1 MLFSQNEVKKDSIKI
16 TELKEIVVVAKKK
29 AIEQKADR
37 TIFDFSEQAHLNSGS
52 LLEGLKKLPGL
63 IISDVTG
70 MLYQG
75 NQLEVYMDG
84 RPLNIFSNE
93 LNSYLEGLPANSIDR
108 IEIITQPGAEF
119 PATSGGAIINI
130 ISSKISKRYLSAT
143 YSNGYSYT
151 KYDNSRHRFNNSLLV
166 NAKNNLFGW
175 QIQIGQNYNE
185 TYQRSKFY
193 NPSTILSQNTAD
205 KTNRFYFIKTGLKFD
220 FKKDRL
226 LVNYDYNTSKNNSTI
241 DADGL
246 GFTSLDKSS
255 TNQNRNDIIL
265 NYQVR
270 YNDKSRKLDFKANF
284 NNNNNNFNLQSIP
297 SGTNGLLNNYN
308 QNFYQFKTDYSQ
320 EIKLLNKTKWST
332 GLLADRLEFETNNF
346 NVKNLDY
353 WRTTISAYSEF
364 NTSYKKFDFIA
375 GGRLESY
382 KIEGETNTNILT
394 PFKLTRFFPNAS
406 VQYNIMNQVFINANY
421 NKKINLPNT
430 AELNPNNTNYQNP
443 NVSFFGNPNLEPTIY
458 DNFEIKVSAFDYFFI
473 GYSVSDATNK
483 VINRIISTS
492 SGASNISLNI
502 PNLKIKK
509 FNFGLPLPYMIFTK
523 GLKETLKFNF
533 NPDEINFLYIYVGHQ
548 KHILNDINY
557 NGFWNFNLM
566 SQIQLPSEI
575 KFTLTYNTST
585 INGNYQY
592 FVNHYPFSKQLD
604 ATFSKKFYNNNLSF
618 SIYVNDIL
626 NNNKQCLGAIGTD
639 LSYDNKNDSRRIG
652 FSLNY
657 KIPSKNKIPK
667 DENILKKDIKED
679 ENIFKD

>member
-1 MLFSQNEVKKDSIKI
+1 M
-16 TELKEIVVVAKKK
+16 
-29 AIEQKADR
+29 
-37 TIFDFSEQAHLNSGS
+37 
-52 LLEGLKKLPGL
+52 
-63 IISDVTG
+63 
-70 MLYQG
+70 
-75 NQLEVYMDG
+75 
-84 RPLNIFSNE
+84 
-93 LNSYLEGLPANSIDR
+93 
-108 IEIITQPGAEF
+108 
-119 PATSGGAIINI
+119 
-130 ISSKISKRYLSAT
+130 
-143 YSNGYSYT
+143 
-151 KYDNSRHRFNNSLLV
+151 
-166 NAKNNLFGW
+166 
-175 QIQIGQNYNE
+175 
-185 TYQRSKFY
+185 
-193 NPSTILSQNTAD
+193 
-205 KTNRFYFIKTGLKFD
+205 
-220 FKKDRL
+220 

-241 DADGL
+241 DANGL
-246 GFTSLDKSS
+246 GFTTLDKSS

-320 EIKLLNKTKWST
+320 EIKLLDKTKWST

-406 VQYNIMNQVFINANY
+406 VQYNIMKQVFINANY

-557 NGFWNFNLM
+557 KGFWNVNLM
-566 SQIQLPSEI
+566 SQVQLPSKI
-575 KFTLTYNTST
+575 KFTATYNTST
-585 INGNYQY
+585 TGGNYQY
-592 FVNHYPFSKQLD
+592 YSIRDPFSQQFD
-604 ATFSKKFYNNNLSF
+604 ITFSKKILKDNLSI
-618 SIYVNDIL
+618 SIYANDIF
-626 NNNKQCLGAIGTD
+626 NINKQGLGAIGTD
-639 LSYDNKNDSRRIG
+639 LLYDSKYDSRRIG
-652 FSLNY
+652 LSLNY
-657 KIPSKNKIPK
+657 KIPTKNRTIKES
-667 DENILKKDIKED
+667 ENILNKDINEED
-679 ENIFKD
+679 YILKK